1 MHVENF
7 RPIYTMQELI
17 DLEDAGETRR
27 ILEAARAAQQ
37 DIARLLPND
46 RKLVL
51 AEIARLPSPHPLKDP
66 QTGKICPFEFTRRI
80 VRLLESSRAAV
91 KSTSEKPR
99 RHPDKG
105 GWHGL
110 RLPTPGAYSG
120 ARREPSTAWHGEMR
134 S

>member
-1 MHVENF
+1 MFQNDF
-7 RPIYTMQELI
+7 RPIPLTLQELI
-17 DLEDAGETRR
+17 DLEDRQEPLRV
-27 ILEAARAAQQ
+27 LEAARAAQQ

-51 AEIARLPSPHPLKDP
+51 AEIARLPSTRPLKTSD
-66 QTGKICPFEFTRRI
+66 GKIDPFEFTRRMI
-80 VRLLESSRAAV
+80 RLLESSRAAV
-91 KSTSEKPR
+91 KCTSEKPR
-99 RHPDKG
+99 RRPDKG